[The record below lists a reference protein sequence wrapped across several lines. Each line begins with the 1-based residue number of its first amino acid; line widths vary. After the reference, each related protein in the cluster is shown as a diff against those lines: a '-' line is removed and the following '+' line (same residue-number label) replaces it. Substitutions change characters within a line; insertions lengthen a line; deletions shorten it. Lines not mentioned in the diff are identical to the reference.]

1 MTGAIRLRRF
11 PVILFAIATLNIG
24 VFMAGPGP
32 GESKKGFEVGTR
44 FPDLSLPSVEDGR
57 PLSLASFRG
66 QKVLL
71 HVFASW

>member
-1 MTGAIRLRRF
+1 
-11 PVILFAIATLNIG
+11 
-24 VFMAGPGP
+24 MAGSKPGQ
-32 GESKKGFEVGTR
+32 SASRFEVGEP